1 MAYFYN
7 VGYIEGKEFST
18 HMEMLEFIKDNR
30 LPTYDYAKECKNIE
44 EVIEEIEKIEEERHK
59 LDVLTDGV
67 VIKINDMRTR
77 EVLGYTMRPTLG
89 HSL

>member
-1 MAYFYN
+1 
-7 VGYIEGKEFST
+7 
-18 HMEMLEFIKDNR
+18 ML
-30 LPTYDYAKECKNIE
+30 KNCNTIE
-44 EVIEEIEKIEEERHK
+44 EVIEEIEKIEEERHN

-77 EVLGYTMRPTLG
+77 EVLGYTMRFPTLG